1 MKTKIRPLP
10 LAVCIAIPLA
20 AGGISAW
27 LTRDAMAAFEAVT
40 KPPLAP
46 PGWLFPAVW
55 TVLFILMGIAS
66 YIVLTGGEEP
76 REINR
81 ALWLYGIQL
90 AFNFMWSI
98 IFFNM
103 KLYLFA
109 FMWLIAL
116 LALIIVTAWR
126 FFRILKAAGYLLL
139 PYIIWVMFAGY
150 LNLGIYLLN

>member
-20 AGGISAW
+20 AGGISAL
-27 LTRDAMAAFEAVT
+27 LTRDAMAEFEAVT

-66 YIVLTGGEEP
+66 YIVLTSGEEP

-126 FFRILKAAGYLLL
+126 FCRIKKAAEYLLL